1 MLAINVDARY
11 FPGIRRKCKWSG
23 HRVCNDDFKPDDE
36 RASDLN
42 GFSVEDEKETD
53 KYSSTDTVEGAKTF
67 SKEKMGYKQKYDK
80 VLCDVPC
87 SGDGTTRK
95 NKQIWTSWSI
105 SHAMSLHR
113 LQRKILRRGLELL
126 KPGGI
131 IVYSTCS
138 LNPLENEA
146 VLASVIDDIDGGVD
160 AVEIIPLPDFV
171 IEKCNVFDGLD
182 SWMVPNSKFGKVKS
196 SNKKDG
202 KSTTCQR
209 KMYNKFDDVPKE
221 EKGCEKGKGGTINPS
236 MFPPVSPEILKQLR
250 HCGRFLPAKDFD
262 SGGFFVACLRR
273 RKTGE
278 LNAKQQPDDIAV
290 GVSSKVTLEKEDTH
304 GIKGIIKSGE
314 YLAGRS
320 NVDVTINTS
329 EKCFREGDWICP
341 KCNEMNFGR
350 RGESR
355 CFKCKSRNVAI
366 AKSLESTRQNQTQPL
381 LVRATKTHPLLKSFL
396 DFFGI
401 SSKAENLFPIDN
413 IWIMQ
418 RSNHQTLVLA
428 SDSLSN
434 LAISS
439 KWAPARELGVSLASF
454 PCTIDSEKE
463 ESISSLGNFQ
473 ILDEGVPILAKHATR
488 RHLRLDPGT
497 FRKVLAQSAIAPVAT
512 TSVAEIERIKV
523 TLEKCLDI
531 GSLAGSSNWYTS
543 LNSDSLIE
551 SWNECKANPG
561 HFLVSCECSM
571 KSDCLD
577 KVSIGCFSIC
587 GRIEVD
593 GKVTIGTSL
602 RLIAATLVAVH
613 FYIEQVGSSPQVFN
627 AEPFKKRKI

>member
-1 MLAINVDARY
+1 MTY
-11 FPGIRRKCKWSG
+11 
-23 HRVCNDDFKPDDE
+23 
-36 RASDLN
+36 
-42 GFSVEDEKETD
+42 
-53 KYSSTDTVEGAKTF
+53 
-67 SKEKMGYKQKYDK
+67 
-80 VLCDVPC
+80 
-87 SGDGTTRK
+87 
-95 NKQIWTSWSI
+95 
-105 SHAMSLHR
+105 
-113 LQRKILRRGLELL
+113 
-126 KPGGI
+126 
-131 IVYSTCS
+131 
-138 LNPLENEA
+138 
-146 VLASVIDDIDGGVD
+146 
-160 AVEIIPLPDFV
+160 
-171 IEKCNVFDGLD
+171 
-182 SWMVPNSKFGKVKS
+182 
-196 SNKKDG
+196 
-202 KSTTCQR
+202 
-209 KMYNKFDDVPKE
+209 PKE

-278 LNAKQQPDDIAV
+278 LNAKQQPDDFEV

-523 TLEKCLDI
+523 TLEKCLDT

-627 AEPFKKRKI
+627 AEPFKKRRKI